1 MDINKLYELFLFQC
15 KGTVCIDSRKVNK
28 NSLFFALKGKN
39 FNGNQFALEALES
52 GCSYAVVDEKKY
64 ALNNRF
70 ILVNDVLNTLQEL
83 AKYHRKKLNIQIVA
97 ITGTNGKTTTKEL
110 INVVLS
116 KKYKVHSTQGN
127 LNNHIGVPLTLLSM
141 TDKTEIG
148 VVEMGANHQGE
159 INKLCEIAQP
169 NYGLITNIGK
179 AHLEGF
185 GSYEGIKKAKAELY
199 KYLSANKGSVF
210 INSDNNILK
219 DLKVAQEQI
228 CYGTSKF
235 NHCQGKFIS
244 ADPFLELKW
253 ASTNTFPVDE
263 TKVCWDDKNKYI
275 QSQLVG
281 KYNFENVLAAICV
294 GNYFGINAQ
303 ELKEAIEHYKPQNNR
318 SQLLKTKN
326 NILLLDAY
334 NANPTNMEA
343 AIDNF
348 SLLNAKNK
356 LLILGDMLE
365 LGKVSEAEHYKIIEL
380 LKKKGFKNGYL
391 IGKSFSKVSKDFS
404 RDIPHRIFPGTRGTD
419 GIISFINVDVFINWL
434 NIHKIKDSYILL
446 KASRGVE
453 LEKIVDYL

>member
-1 MDINKLYELFLFQC
+1 MDINKLYKLFLKYPFIC
-15 KGTVCIDSRKVNK
+15 TDSRKAVK

-39 FNGNQFALEALES
+39 FNGNQFALKALES
-52 GCSYAVVDEKKY
+52 GCSYAIVDEKKY
-64 ALNNRF
+64 SLNNRYL
-70 ILVNDVLNTLQEL
+70 LVNDVLSTLQEL
-83 AKYHRKKLNIQIVA
+83 AKYHRKKINIQIIA

-110 INVVLS
+110 INAVLQ
-116 KKYKVHSTQGN
+116 KKYKVYSTKGN

-141 TDKTEIG
+141 TDETEIG
-148 VVEMGANHQGE
+148 IVEIGANHQGE
-159 INKLCEIAQP
+159 INKLCEIVQP

-219 DLKVAQEQI
+219 NLIVAQEQI

-235 NHCQGKFIS
+235 NNCQGKFIS

-253 ASTNTFPVDE
+253 ASANTFPVDE
-263 TKVCWDDKNKYI
+263 TKVSWDDKNKCI

-294 GNYFGINAQ
+294 GNYFGVNDKK
-303 ELKEAIEHYKPQNNR
+303 LKEAIEHYKPQNNR

-326 NILLLDAY
+326 NTLLLDAY

-348 SLLNAKNK
+348 SLINAKNK

-391 IGKSFSKVSKDFS
+391 IGKSFSKVSEEFS
-404 RDIPHRIFPGTRGTD
+404 RDIPDRISPGARGTD

-434 NIHKIKDSYILL
+434 NIHKIKDSYILI